1 MTGSRAIKIVAVCK
15 TRGQETDVAPSRHQ
29 AMTSPPSA
37 MLSKLTQW
45 IDTRRRERALRTHA
59 VSDALWQKTLAGLP
73 FLARL
78 DPDDQLRLREMT
90 SLFLAQKE
98 FSTAHELELTDEICV
113 AIAVQACLPVLNLGL
128 GLYRGWVGIIVYP
141 GEFVIRK
148 TVEDED
154 GVVHEV
160 EHDASGEAWE
170 GGPVVLSWED
180 AQMTD
185 GSDAYNV
192 VIHEF
197 AHKIDMVTGDADG
210 HPPLFRRLHA
220 PLDSAAWADV
230 FDHAYDHF
238 CAKIDAVPERR
249 WARFERES
257 LIDPYAADHP
267 SEFFAVCSEA
277 LFVKP
282 REFEA
287 EYPELY
293 RLLACYYRQDPART
307 GVLQTTAA
315 D

>member
-1 MTGSRAIKIVAVCK
+1 
-15 TRGQETDVAPSRHQ
+15 
-29 AMTSPPSA
+29 
-37 MLSKLTQW
+37 MLSKLTHW
-45 IDTRRRERALRTHA
+45 LDTRRRDRALRTHA
-59 VSDALWQKTLAGLP
+59 IPDALWQATLDGLP
-73 FLARL
+73 FLSYLNATDL
-78 DPDDQLRLREMT
+78 ARLRETT
-90 SLFLAQKE
+90 SLFLAQKQ
-98 FSTAHELELTDEICV
+98 FSTAHDLELTDAMTV
-113 AIAVQACLPVLNLGL
+113 AIAAQASLPVLNLGL
-128 GLYRGWVGIIVYP
+128 DLYRGWVGVTVYP

-197 AHKIDMVTGDADG
+197 AHKIDMLTGEADG

-220 PLDSAAWADV
+220 PLDSQAWADV
-230 FDHAYDHF
+230 FDHAYDRF
-238 CAKIDAVPERR
+238 CARVDAVPERR

-277 LFVKP
+277 LFVRPKA
-282 REFEA
+282 FEA

-293 RLLACYYRQDPART
+293 RLLARYYRQDPAGT
-307 GVLQTTAA
+307 GALAERVAGL
-315 D
+315 

>member
-1 MTGSRAIKIVAVCK
+1 
-15 TRGQETDVAPSRHQ
+15 
-29 AMTSPPSA
+29 
-37 MLSKLTQW
+37 MLSKLSQW
-45 IDTRRRERALRTHA
+45 LGARRREKALRTHA
-59 VSDALWQKTLAGLP
+59 IDDALWQATLDGLP
-73 FLARL
+73 FLAHL
-78 DPDDQLRLREMT
+78 DAADRARLRELT
-90 SLFLAQKE
+90 SLFIAQKE
-98 FSTAHELELTDEICV
+98 FSTAHDLELSDQMVV
-113 AIAVQACLPVLNLGL
+113 AIAAQASLPVLNLSL
-128 GLYRGWVGIIVYP
+128 DLYRGWVGVIVYP

-170 GGPVVLSWED
+170 GGPVILSWED

-197 AHKIDMVTGDADG
+197 AHKIDMLNGETDG
-210 HPPLFRRLHA
+210 HPPLYRRWHT
-220 PLDSAAWADV
+220 PLDGQMWADV
-230 FDHAYDHF
+230 FDNAYDQF
-238 CAKIDAVPERR
+238 CTKVDAVPERR

-257 LIDPYAADHP
+257 LIDPYASDHP

-282 REFEA
+282 HEFEA

-293 RLLACYYRQDPART
+293 RLLARYYRQDPAKT
-307 GVLQTTAA
+307 GALAGYGE
-315 D
+315 